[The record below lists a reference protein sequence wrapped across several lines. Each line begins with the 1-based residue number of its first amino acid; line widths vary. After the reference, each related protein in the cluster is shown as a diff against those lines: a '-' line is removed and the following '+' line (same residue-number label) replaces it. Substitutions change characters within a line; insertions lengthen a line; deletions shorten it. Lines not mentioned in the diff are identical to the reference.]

1 MKTVLLQVL
10 SILIFM
16 NMEAVAQKTEWKID
30 PSHTSMNFA
39 ISHFMIATVKGS
51 FDTFE
56 GTLKSDGEDFAKGKL
71 EVTIQSKSI
80 NTNQND
86 RDQHLRS
93 EDFFGVEKNPQITFK
108 STRFEKIGDNQYK
121 VHGILTMNGISKEQT
136 INATYKGSFEHPQFK
151 KTIAVFDVS
160 ADIPRLEFKVGED
173 YPGAAL
179 GEIVKLNSSVEL
191 TKL

>member
-1 MKTVLLQVL
+1 
-10 SILIFM
+10 
-16 NMEAVAQKTEWKID
+16 MEVAAQKTEWTID
-30 PSHTSMNFA
+30 PSHSSISFS

-56 GTLKSDGEDFAKGKL
+56 GTLKSDGEDFTNGKL
-71 EVTIQSKSI
+71 EVIIQSKSI

-108 STRFEKIGDNQYK
+108 SIRFEKIGDNQYK
-121 VHGILTMNGISKEQT
+121 VHGIFTMNGISKELT

-151 KTIAVFDVS
+151 KTIAVFDIS

-179 GEIVKLNSSVEL
+179 GETVKLNSTVEL